1 MCHNVVKLHI
11 LFWLIYIP
19 YRNVLNQSTRT
30 AVDGGEKMKLALS
43 KFEVKNS
50 DMECWQCVS
59 EVDALEI
66 LQNNFEQIGPKIDEM
81 LQGEEIETPNGI
93 FRMLLLEN

>member
-1 MCHNVVKLHI
+1 
-11 LFWLIYIP
+11 
-19 YRNVLNQSTRT
+19 
-30 AVDGGEKMKLALS
+30 MKLALS

-50 DMECWQCVS
+50 DTECWQCVS

-66 LQNNFEQIGPKIDEM
+66 LQNNFDRIGPKIDEM
-81 LQGEEIETPNGI
+81 LQGQEIETPNGI